1 MEIYSIPLTYAGD
14 GAQYIL
20 YRPLIGVAFIANQAM
35 VDLTMHVLDGL
46 QSQESPEGRSDAL
59 DFLQSIGFLAP
70 DPPAE
75 RVVSTNINTA
85 VLLLTNRCHL
95 RCTYCYAAAGE
106 LPAQVLPIKYG
117 QAVIDFVCQQAQAL
131 GLERFEI
138 AIHGG
143 GEPTFAWSTLKSL
156 VDYARSRPLP
166 ARISL
171 TTNAIWSPTQRDW
184 IIEHIDTLSVSM
196 DGAPE
201 TQDRQRPLASG
212 SASSPI
218 VMNNIHALDQRAKS
232 YGIRMTAVPPFTDL
246 PRDVEFICT
255 QTGCQSMQV
264 EPAFNTQRG
273 QHDTPSE
280 QQYQDFAQAFV
291 QAFDIAQT
299 YNRKLY
305 YSGARP
311 GMVTSTF
318 CSAPYSALAVA
329 PSGRLVA
336 CYEVASESHPLLSIS
351 SFGYVDQH
359 AVNID
364 QAARNRLHQLFIER
378 QATCRDCFCYWSC
391 AGDCFARTFSPQ
403 PGGHLD
409 HSPRCDINRSITE
422 QLLLRLIAQGDGVW
436 QDPSRSPGLG

>member
-1 MEIYSIPLTYAGD
+1 MQVYSIPLTYAGD

-20 YRPLIGVAFIANQAM
+20 YRPLIGVAFIGNQAM
-35 VDLTMHVLDGL
+35 ADLTLQVLDGL
-46 QSQESPEGRSDAL
+46 QPQMLPGGQSDAVN
-59 DFLQSIGFLAP
+59 FLQSIGFLVP
-70 DPPAE
+70 DPPAD
-75 RVVSTNINTA
+75 RAVSSNFNTA

-106 LPAQVLPIKYG
+106 SPAQVLPLEYG
-117 QAVIDFVCQQAQAL
+117 QAVIDFVCQQAQQHS
-131 GLERFEI
+131 LEGFEI

-156 VDYARSRPLP
+156 VEYARSRPLP

-171 TTNAIWSPTQRDW
+171 TTNAIWSPTQRNW
-184 IIEHIDTLSVSM
+184 ILEHIDTLSISM

-201 TQDRQRPLASG
+201 TQDRQRPLVSG
-212 SASSPI
+212 AASSPI
-218 VMNNIHALDQRAKS
+218 VMNNIHALDQHAKS

-264 EPAFNTQRG
+264 EPAFNIQRG
-273 QHDTPSE
+273 QHDAPNE
-280 QQYQDFAQAFV
+280 QQYQDFSQAFI
-291 QAFDIAQT
+291 QAFDIAQS
-299 YNRKLY
+299 YGRKLY

-311 GMVTSTF
+311 GIVSSTF

-336 CYEVASESHPLLSIS
+336 CYEIASEDHPLLPIS
-351 SFGYVDQH
+351 SFGWVDQNG
-359 AVNID
+359 VNLD
-364 QAARNRLHQLFIER
+364 QAARNRLHGLLVER
-378 QATCRDCFCYWSC
+378 QATCTDCFCYWSC
-391 AGDCFARTFSPQ
+391 AGDCYARTFSPQ